1 MKACTCGGATLGT
14 GTLLEVT
21 QLESKLAEKDLWILV
36 NTKLNMSQQWAL
48 AAKKARYIYLHFAKH
63 HQQVKGGDS
72 SRLFSTGEAV
82 PGVPH
87 PVLGSLLQDRH
98 GLT

>member
-48 AAKKARYIYLHFAKH
+48 AAKKARYI
-63 HQQVKGGDS
+63 
-72 SRLFSTGEAV
+72 
-82 PGVPH
+82 
-87 PVLGSLLQDRH
+87 
-98 GLT
+98 